1 MDSYVV
7 FRLYAIQTIL
17 FEWDR
22 VLQHCD
28 EVEYVVWCRLD
39 EESRAKSQESR
50 LAK

>member
-28 EVEYVVWCRLD
+28 GVEYVLSGEDRTHGVV
-39 EESRAKSQESR
+39 QIG
-50 LAK
+50 